1 MTVSSRVKA
10 QFWHRRGDLLARG
23 RAVHTPFTFGQRAR
37 NRRLRA
43 CGRGPGGSARC
54 SGEGQ
59 RRLPRLAPKA
69 TGQKSDRCRKRKAV
83 PQVATPSDV
92 VRTLQDE
99 GVEIVD
105 VRFCD
110 LPGLMQHFSVPA
122 HELTE
127 DVFEEGLG
135 FDGSSIRG
143 FQEIQESDMLLMPDP
158 ETAIIDPFREHKTLN
173 INAFVRDPVTG
184 ESYSRDP
191 RYIAKKAE
199 DYLKGTGLADTAY
212 FGPEAEFYIF
222 DSARFD
228 QNQYSGYYFLDSVEG
243 VWNSGREFELDG
255 SPNLAYKPRYKEGY
269 FPVPPMDSFQ
279 DLRSEMVRVLE

>member
-1 MTVSSRVKA
+1 LTVANS
-10 QFWHRRGDLLARG
+10 GDAL
-23 RAVHTPFTFGQRAR
+23 
-37 NRRLRA
+37 RLM
-43 CGRGPGGSARC
+43 
-54 SGEGQ
+54 
-59 RRLPRLAPKA
+59 
-69 TGQKSDRCRKRKAV
+69 
-83 PQVATPSDV
+83 
-92 VRTLQDE
+92 QDE
-99 GVEIVD
+99 DVEVVD
-105 VRFCD
+105 IRFCD

-158 ETAIIDPFREHKTLN
+158 ATAIIDPFREHKTLN

-279 DLRSEMVRVLE
+279 DLRSEMVRVLEQVGIAIEW